1 MNTSAFDP
9 RFKTLKVV
17 DVKDKSEEVFKQ
29 LEEEMRKHL
38 NSKDVEM
45 ENENEPQKKKPKLG

>member
-1 MNTSAFDP
+1 MNTSALDP
-9 RFKTLKVV
+9 RFKNLKVV

-29 LEEEMRKHL
+29 LEEEMREHL